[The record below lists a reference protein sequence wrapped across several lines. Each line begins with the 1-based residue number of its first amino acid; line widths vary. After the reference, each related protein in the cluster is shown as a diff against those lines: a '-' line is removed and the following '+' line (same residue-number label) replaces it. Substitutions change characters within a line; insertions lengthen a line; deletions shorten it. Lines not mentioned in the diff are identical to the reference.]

1 VVRPARSRD
10 ARDLADPGRA
20 AVGFV
25 VLDLATVGLA
35 FILIFPAELP
45 DKTFIATLVL
55 STRYRRLAVWIGVA
69 LAFAVQSAIAVA
81 AGGLLSL
88 LPQRLVLG
96 ITFLLFAA
104 GAVLML
110 VSGLRAR
117 SAEKAEEGN
126 EAEEFEESAA
136 RHAGASTSTLRITIT
151 SFLVLFTAEWG
162 DLSQL
167 LTAGLAAR
175 TGEPFSVFL
184 GAWVALILVAGIA
197 VLIGGWLQKRVALWR
212 IRLVSA
218 AVLAAL
224 AAWTLVEFIQA

>member
-1 VVRPARSRD
+1 MI
-10 ARDLADPGRA
+10 
-20 AVGFV
+20 
-25 VLDLATVGLA
+25 LDFATVGLA

-55 STRYRRLAVWIGVA
+55 STRYRRLAVWLGVA
-69 LAFAVQSAIAVA
+69 VAFAVQSAIAVA
-81 AGGLLSL
+81 AGGLLAL

-96 ITFLLFAA
+96 ITLLLFAA
-104 GAVLML
+104 GAILML

-117 SAEKAEEGN
+117 SAEMAEEES

-136 RHAGASTSTLRITIT
+136 RRAGASTSTWRIALT
-151 SFLVLFTAEWG
+151 SFIVLFTAEWG

-184 GAWVALILVAGIA
+184 GAWLALIIVAGIA
-197 VLIGGWLQKRVALWR
+197 VLIGGWLQKRVAMWR

-218 AVLAAL
+218 VVLAAL

>member
-1 VVRPARSRD
+1 VI
-10 ARDLADPGRA
+10 
-20 AVGFV
+20 
-25 VLDLATVGLA
+25 LDFATVGLA

-55 STRYRRLAVWIGVA
+55 STRYRRLAVWLGVA
-69 LAFAVQSAIAVA
+69 VAFAVQAAIAVA
-81 AGGLLSL
+81 AGGLLAL

-110 VSGLRAR
+110 VSGLKAR
-117 SAEKAEEGN
+117 SAELADEDH
-126 EAEEFEESAA
+126 EAEEFGETAA
-136 RHAGASTSTLRITIT
+136 RHAGTSTSTLRIAIT
-151 SFLVLFTAEWG
+151 SFIVLFTAEWG

-175 TGEPFSVFL
+175 TGEPISVFI
-184 GAWVALILVAGIA
+184 GAWLALIIVAGIA

-218 AVLAAL
+218 GVLAAL

>member
-1 VVRPARSRD
+1 MI
-10 ARDLADPGRA
+10 
-20 AVGFV
+20 
-25 VLDLATVGLA
+25 LDFATVGLA

-69 LAFAVQSAIAVA
+69 VAFAVQSAIAVA

-96 ITFLLFAA
+96 VTFLLFAA

-110 VSGLRAR
+110 ISGLRAR
-117 SAEKAEEGN
+117 SAELAEEEE
-126 EAEEFEESAA
+126 EAEEFAEEAE
-136 RHAGASTSTLRITIT
+136 RRAGGSTSTLRIAIT
-151 SFLVLFTAEWG
+151 SFVVLFTAEWG

-175 TGEPFSVFL
+175 SGQPLSVFL
-184 GAWVALILVAGIA
+184 GAWLALIIVAGIA
-197 VLIGGWLQKRVALWR
+197 VLIGGWLQTRVALWR

>member
-1 VVRPARSRD
+1 MI
-10 ARDLADPGRA
+10 
-20 AVGFV
+20 
-25 VLDLATVGLA
+25 LDLATVGLA

-69 LAFAVQSAIAVA
+69 VAFAVQSAIAVA

-96 ITFLLFAA
+96 VTFLLFAA

-110 VSGLRAR
+110 ISGLRAR
-117 SAEKAEEGN
+117 SAELAEEEE
-126 EAEEFEESAA
+126 EAEEFEEAAA
-136 RHAGASTSTLRITIT
+136 RRAGGSTSTLRIALT
-151 SFLVLFTAEWG
+151 SFIVLFTAEWG

-175 TGEPFSVFL
+175 TGQPLSVFL
-184 GAWVALILVAGIA
+184 GAWLALIIVAGIA

>member
-1 VVRPARSRD
+1 M
-10 ARDLADPGRA
+10 
-20 AVGFV
+20 
-25 VLDLATVGLA
+25 LDLATVGLA

-104 GAVLML
+104 GAILML

-117 SAEKAEEGN
+117 SAEKAEEAN
-126 EAEEFEESAA
+126 EAEEFEKSAA

-151 SFLVLFTAEWG
+151 SFIVLFTAEWG

-197 VLIGGWLQKRVALWR
+197 VLIGGWLQKRVAMWR

>member
-1 VVRPARSRD
+1 VIP
-10 ARDLADPGRA
+10 
-20 AVGFV
+20 
-25 VLDLATVGLA
+25 DLATIGLA
-35 FILIFPAELP
+35 FLLIFPAELP

-55 STRYRRLAVWIGVA
+55 STRYRRLAVWVGVV

-81 AGGLLSL
+81 AGGLLAL

-96 ITFLLFAA
+96 ITCVLFAA
-104 GAVLML
+104 GAILML

-117 SAEKAEEGN
+117 SAEAAQEADEE
-126 EAEEFEESAA
+126 EEFEEAAA
-136 RHAGASTSTLRITIT
+136 RRAGTSASSLRIAIT
-151 SFLVLFTAEWG
+151 SFIVLFTAEWG

-175 TGEPFSVFL
+175 TGEPVSVFL
-184 GAWVALILVAGIA
+184 GAWLALSIVAGIA
-197 VLIGGWLQKRVALWR
+197 VLVGGWLQKRVALWR

-218 AVLAAL
+218 VVLAGL

>member
-1 VVRPARSRD
+1 MI
-10 ARDLADPGRA
+10 
-20 AVGFV
+20 
-25 VLDLATVGLA
+25 LDFATIGLA
-35 FILIFPAELP
+35 FLLIFPAELP

-69 LAFAVQSAIAVA
+69 VAFAVQSAIAVA

-96 ITFLLFAA
+96 VTFLLFAA
-104 GAVLML
+104 GAILML

-117 SAEKAEEGN
+117 SAELAEEEE
-126 EAEEFEESAA
+126 EAEEFAEEAE
-136 RHAGASTSTLRITIT
+136 RRAGGSTSTLRIAIT
-151 SFLVLFTAEWG
+151 SFVVLFTAEWG

-175 TGEPFSVFL
+175 SGQPLSVFL
-184 GAWVALILVAGIA
+184 GAWLALIIVAGIA

>member
-1 VVRPARSRD
+1 MI
-10 ARDLADPGRA
+10 
-20 AVGFV
+20 
-25 VLDLATVGLA
+25 LDFATVGLA

-69 LAFAVQSAIAVA
+69 VAFAVQSAIAVA
-81 AGGLLSL
+81 AGSLLSL

-110 VSGLRAR
+110 VSGMRAR
-117 SAEKAEEGN
+117 NAEQAEEGE

-136 RHAGASTSTLRITIT
+136 RRAGGSTSTLRIAVT
-151 SFLVLFTAEWG
+151 SFIVLFTAEWG

-175 TGEPFSVFL
+175 TGQPASVFL
-184 GAWVALILVAGIA
+184 GAWLALIIVAGIA

>member
-1 VVRPARSRD
+1 MI
-10 ARDLADPGRA
+10 
-20 AVGFV
+20 
-25 VLDLATVGLA
+25 LDLATVGLA
-35 FILIFPAELP
+35 FILILPAELP

-55 STRYRRLAVWIGVA
+55 STRYRRFAVWLGVA
-69 LAFAVQSAIAVA
+69 AAFAVQSAIAVA
-81 AGGLLSL
+81 AGGLLGL

-96 ITFLLFAA
+96 VTFVLFVAA
-104 GAVLML
+104 AILML

-117 SAEKAEEGN
+117 SAELAVEQD
-126 EAEEFEESAA
+126 EAEEFEESAS
-136 RHAGASTSTLRITIT
+136 RHAGTSTTTLRIALT
-151 SFLVLFTAEWG
+151 SFIVLFTAEWG

-184 GAWVALILVAGIA
+184 GAWLALIIVAGIA
-197 VLIGGWLQKRVALWR
+197 VLVGGWLQKRVALWR

-218 AVLAAL
+218 VVLAAL

>member
-1 VVRPARSRD
+1 M
-10 ARDLADPGRA
+10 
-20 AVGFV
+20 
-25 VLDLATVGLA
+25 LDLATVGLA

-117 SAEKAEEGN
+117 SAEKAEEAN
-126 EAEEFEESAA
+126 EAEEFEVSAA

-218 AVLAAL
+218 VVLAAL

>member
-1 VVRPARSRD
+1 MI
-10 ARDLADPGRA
+10 
-20 AVGFV
+20 
-25 VLDLATVGLA
+25 LDLATVGLA

-69 LAFAVQSAIAVA
+69 VAFAVQSAIAVA
-81 AGGLLSL
+81 AGGLLAL

-104 GAVLML
+104 GAILML

-117 SAEKAEEGN
+117 SAEMAEEES

-136 RHAGASTSTLRITIT
+136 RRAGASTSTWRIALT
-151 SFLVLFTAEWG
+151 SFIVLFTAEWG

-167 LTAGLAAR
+167 LTASQSAR
-175 TGEPFSVFL
+175 TGEPISVFI
-184 GAWVALILVAGIA
+184 GAWLALVLVAG
-197 VLIGGWLQKRVALWR
+197 L
-212 IRLVSA
+212 
-218 AVLAAL
+218 AVLAGRWIFSTVPLHRVRFISAGVL
-224 AAWTLVEFIQA
+224 AVLAGSAIAEVFVG